1 MFVQFTV
8 KTLARG
14 LRDSRALDPKLLL
27 LLFALTLSKHPRF
40 YLNGGQMTSF
50 STVC

>member
-1 MFVQFTV
+1 MFVQFAV

-14 LRDSRALDPKLLL
+14 LRDSRALDPELLL
-27 LLFALTLSKHPRF
+27 LLFALSLSKHPSF
-40 YLNGGQMTSF
+40 YLNSRQMTSF

>member
-1 MFVQFTV
+1 
-8 KTLARG
+8 
-14 LRDSRALDPKLLL
+14 L

-40 YLNGGQMTSF
+40 YLNGGQMASF